1 MMIAYRLIAFIL
13 TFAMGLLAALFADN
27 PVKRAET
34 GNSWSHSCH
43 RREFRRNPDALSLP
57 SGCFIKL
64 NYGSDNDATIVY
76 CNRGL
81 SQDEVQSIRNYL
93 EIVNGPGG
101 SDKFIVPS
109 DLSTTKTATS
119 GVILER

>member
-13 TFAMGLLAALFADN
+13 TFSMGLLAALFADN
-27 PVKRAET
+27 PVKRVESV
-34 GNSWSHSCH
+34 NSWSHSCH
-43 RREFRRNPDALSLP
+43 RRELRRNLDPLSLP

-64 NYGSDNDATIVY
+64 DYGSDNESTIVY

-81 SQDEVQSIRNYL
+81 SEDEAQAIRYYL
-93 EIVNGPGG
+93 ENVNGPGG

-109 DLSTTKTATS
+109 DLSNSKTTS
-119 GVILER
+119 PGVALQR

>member
-1 MMIAYRLIAFIL
+1 MIAYRLIAFIL

-34 GNSWSHSCH
+34 GNSWTHSCH
-43 RREFRRNPDALSLP
+43 RREFRQNLDARSLP

-64 NYGSDNDATIVY
+64 DYGSDNDATIVY
-76 CNRGL
+76 CNRSL
-81 SQDEVQSIRNYL
+81 SEDEAQSIRNYL
-93 EIVNGPGG
+93 ENVNGPGG

-109 DLSTTKTATS
+109 ELSTTQTATP
-119 GVILER
+119 GVILQR

>member
-1 MMIAYRLIAFIL
+1 MIAYRLIAFIL
-13 TFAMGLLAALFADN
+13 TFTMGLLAALFAVN
-27 PVKRAET
+27 PAKRAET

-43 RREFRRNPDALSLP
+43 HREFRRNPEPLSLP

-64 NYGSDNDATIVY
+64 DYGSDNDATIVY

-81 SQDEVQSIRNYL
+81 SEDEAQSIRNYL
-93 EIVNGPGG
+93 ENVNGPGG

-109 DLSTTKTATS
+109 DLSTTKTATP
-119 GVILER
+119 GVILQR